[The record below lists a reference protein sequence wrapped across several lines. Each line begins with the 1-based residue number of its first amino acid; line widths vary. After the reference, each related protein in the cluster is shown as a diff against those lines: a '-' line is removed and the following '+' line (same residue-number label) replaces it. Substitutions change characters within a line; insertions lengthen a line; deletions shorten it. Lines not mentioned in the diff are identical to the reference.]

1 MDESSSVRRLLA
13 LLCCF
18 TLLCSCGQ
26 KKENQTSDN
35 QPSAPAADW
44 PREITKDGDRLTF
57 YQPQVDAWTDY
68 RQLDGRVAIVLTPA
82 GEQSVTGMI
91 TLQAQTDT
99 DFDERTVAIHD
110 IRITNVLFPSLDDT
124 TQQKMRSV
132 AERLFPN
139 DAVLISLDRMLATA
153 EDSERPGKTV
163 ALRTDPPKIFVSI
176 EPAILLLVDG
186 EPVRAPIARTSI
198 EVIVNANWDLF
209 FDKERHQYYLSLSPL
224 WLQAPTLNGPWTIA
238 THLPADMSE
247 LPDDWAEVKKTI
259 PPSSPTNG
267 LAPRVFYSDTAAEL
281 IAFDGSPK
289 WQAIEGTNLAYASNT
304 DSDFFIDYTS
314 NRFYYLTS
322 GRWFT
327 SLQRTGPWS
336 FASDKLPADFANIP
350 TNSPAADVLP
360 NVPGTDEAREAVMMA
375 QIPTLAV
382 VNKAEAAAAVKVN
395 YQGEPE
401 FKPIET
407 TQLSYAVNTDN
418 KVIKV
423 GDLYY
428 LCFQGVWFM
437 SRGPKGPWETA
448 ASVPSAIY
456 QIPSSSPVYNVTYVK
471 VYESTPTTVTCGYT
485 AGYTGT
491 FILGMA
497 VGAAIAYGTG
507 YRYPPYVYYP
517 RKPVAVPYYV
527 GYPRTYGVGVHYNYY
542 SGGFYAQRSVY
553 GPYGTASRA
562 AWYNPS
568 TGFYGRAATVQ
579 TRAGGATIAQ
589 AYNPWTGTYAAT
601 RQGSNAYS
609 QWGSSVAVRGD
620 QWAQTAHRS
629 NANGTVAGGR
639 TSEGGRAVGGV
650 GSGGSGFVGQDKNNN
665 MYAGKD
671 GNIYKKDTNGN
682 WSKHGNGGWS
692 SVPPPATPYKTS
704 QSTQQRSISNTRST
718 AQPTT
723 AQAKTPDVNRG
734 PSASNTRPA
743 TQTTTAQ
750 AKASSV
756 KGAASAQTTPP
767 RASAGTSQYPSA
779 PSRPGTQAR
788 TSPSTQPSTN
798 PVQQLDRESAARQRG
813 AQQSQQYQTNRQSR
827 AAASDN
833 GGSAGRA
840 RRRRP

>member
-1 MDESSSVRRLLA
+1 VDESSPVRRLLA
-13 LLCCF
+13 VVCCF
-18 TLLCSCGQ
+18 TLLGGCGT
-26 KKENQTSDN
+26 KKESQTAENQQAS
-35 QPSAPAADW
+35 PAEDW
-44 PREITKDGDRLTF
+44 PREITKGGNRLTF

-68 RQLDGRVAIVLTPA
+68 RQLNGRVAIVLTPS
-82 GEQSVTGMI
+82 GEQSVTGMVI
-91 TLQAQTDT
+91 LQAQTDT

-110 IRITNVLFPSLDDT
+110 IQITSALFPSLDET
-124 TQQKMRSV
+124 TQQKMRSIT
-132 AERLFPN
+132 ETLFPK
-139 DAVLISLDRMLATA
+139 DAVLISLDRMLAAA
-153 EDSERPGKTV
+153 EDSGAPGKTV
-163 ALRTDPPKIFVSI
+163 ALKTDPPMIFVST

-186 EPVRAPIARTSI
+186 EPVRAPIAQSSI

-209 FDKERHQYYLSLSPL
+209 FDKARHQFYLSNSPL
-224 WLQAPTLNGPWTIA
+224 WLQAPILKGPWTIA
-238 THLPADMSE
+238 TSLPPDMSK
-247 LPDDWAEVKKTI
+247 LPDDWADVKKTI
-259 PPSSPTNG
+259 PPSPPG
-267 LAPRVFYSDTAAEL
+267 AVAAPKVFYSNTAAEL

-289 WQAIEGTNLAYASNT
+289 WESIQGTSLAYASNT

-327 SLQRTGPWS
+327 ALQRTGPWT
-336 FASDKLPADFANIP
+336 FASDKLPPDFSNIP
-350 TNSPAADVLP
+350 ADSPAADVLS

-382 VNKAEAAAAVKVN
+382 VNKAEAAATVKVN
-395 YQGEPE
+395 YQGEPQ

-407 TQLSYAVNTDN
+407 TQLSYAVNTDS

-428 LCFQGVWFM
+428 VCFQGVWFM
-437 SRGPKGPWETA
+437 SRGANGPWETA
-448 ASVPSAIY
+448 SSVPPAIY

-471 VYESTPTTVTCGYT
+471 VYESTPETVTCGYT
-485 AGYTGT
+485 AGYAGT

-517 RKPVAVPYYV
+517 PRPVPMPYYV

-542 SGGFYAQRSVY
+542 SGGYYAQRSVY
-553 GPYGTASRA
+553 GPYGTASRS

-579 TRAGGATIAQ
+579 TGAGGATVGQ

-629 NANGTVAGGR
+629 NASGTIAGAR
-639 TSEGGRAVGGV
+639 TSEGGRVVGGV
-650 GSGGSGFVGQDKNNN
+650 GYGGSGFVGQDKNNN

-682 WSKHGNGGWS
+682 WSKYENGGWS
-692 SVPPPATPYKTS
+692 GVSARATPKAS
-704 QSTQQRSISNTRST
+704 QNTQQRSTSNTRPT
-718 AQPTT
+718 AQPAT
-723 AQAKTPDVNRG
+723 AQAKPY
-734 PSASNTRPA
+734 
-743 TQTTTAQ
+743 
-750 AKASSV
+750 SV
-756 KGAASAQTTPP
+756 KSGSSAQTMPA
-767 RASAGTSQYPSA
+767 RASATPSQYPSA
-779 PSRPGTQAR
+779 QTRPAGQTR
-788 TSPSTQPSTN
+788 SSPSTQPSTN

-813 AQQSQQYQTNRQSR
+813 AQQAQQYQTNRQSR
-827 AAASDN
+827 AATSDVG
-833 GGSAGRA
+833 GGSSGRTRG
-840 RRRRP
+840 RRR